1 MEYCVMMQFPKI
13 AFLEQTS
20 YYQIQKQDL
29 FSVINE
35 IDKSNRTK
43 IFLLLNSNKL
53 EPAEDGRCDTHNYNV
68 KNGT

>member
-1 MEYCVMMQFPKI
+1 MMQFLKI
-13 AFLEQTS
+13 AFPEQTS
-20 YYQIQKQDL
+20 YYQIQKQTL
-29 FSVINE
+29 FPVINE

-43 IFLLLNSNKL
+43 IFLLLNSNTL